1 MSDEPV
7 YQLSFAQRI
16 MVLITVMLGNTI
28 YAASVL
34 ISSALLPQL
43 QGAMSATQDE
53 VSWVMTF
60 NIVATAVATP
70 ATGWL
75 ADRFSQRSIMIWSA
89 TIFTVATFMCGASR
103 TLEELIFWRIVQGA
117 AGAPLVPLGQSFLL
131 DSFPRRQH
139 ATVISIFGM
148 ANMIGPSLGPMFAG
162 QISESLGLA
171 MGVLDDRAGRR
182 RGGGQATS
190 CSCRA
195 AAPTPVRGSIGSA
208 SSASRPAL
216 PRPSWC
222 SRAASASTGS
232 RAPRSSSRP

>member
-1 MSDEPV
+1 VLVVGRHRSQFSWRQIVAQVTISKATIVNGQDGRFVSDEPV

-75 ADRFSQRSIMIWSA
+75 AARFSQRTIVIWSA
-89 TIFTVATFMCGASR
+89 AIFAV
-103 TLEELIFWRIVQGA
+103 
-117 AGAPLVPLGQSFLL
+117 
-131 DSFPRRQH
+131 
-139 ATVISIFGM
+139 
-148 ANMIGPSLGPMFAG
+148 
-162 QISESLGLA
+162 
-171 MGVLDDRAGRR
+171 
-182 RGGGQATS
+182 
-190 CSCRA
+190 
-195 AAPTPVRGSIGSA
+195 
-208 SSASRPAL
+208 
-216 PRPSWC
+216 
-222 SRAASASTGS
+222 STGS
-232 RAPRSSSRP
+232 CWRRRARRCPEASGLRSSSGPRLSSAAPGARPQEVDI